1 MSLKFSS
8 ILIFSLLASRLLFAT
23 EVSTLVAEVLQKNP
37 EIAYYEAAIA
47 VASGQRIDAGKL
59 ANPELTTQ
67 LARWSPAAGDGL
79 SWQAGISQ
87 TFEWPGRLGLRKAI
101 ADGSIQ
107 IARLGLEAFK
117 ASLAAK
123 TRILAV
129 EMLMAQE
136 KTSATD
142 AAIARVS
149 GVISVLVQRDPSSP
163 APLLE
168 TRILE
173 ANAVM
178 LSREAS
184 KTRQAMDAAR
194 VELNLLRGVRADAAL
209 TIASIDFK
217 LPSCQPLPKLI
228 AFADRNNF
236 DIRSRQTEL
245 RQQGFAVD
253 LARNEKGPAITV
265 APFVAGQKAGS
276 DRETTA
282 GISLSIPLPLWNRN
296 KGNEATAKARCQ
308 QAETSLLVTI
318 RDVGKQVTLHRLAY
332 TRQTEEMAQWR
343 PDVMASFR
351 EAAES
356 ADRHYQLGAISV
368 STYLEMQK
376 SYLEALDALQ
386 NTRAEALTSLL
397 NLELLTGL
405 NLKGG
410 DK

>member
-1 MSLKFSS
+1 MSLKLCYIS
-8 ILIFSLLASRLLFAT
+8 IFSLLTSRLLFAT
-23 EVSTLVAEVLQKNP
+23 EASTLVAEVLQKNP

-67 LARWSPAAGDGL
+67 LARWSPAAGDGA

-107 IARLGLEAFK
+107 IARIGLEAFK

-136 KTSATD
+136 KASATD

-194 VELNLLRGVRADAAL
+194 VELNLLRGIRADAAL
-209 TIASIDFK
+209 TIAPIDFK
-217 LPSCQPLPKLI
+217 LPSCQPLPKLL

-236 DIRSRQTEL
+236 DIRSRQMEL

-253 LARNEKGPAITV
+253 LARNEKGPAINV
-265 APFVAGQKAGS
+265 APFIAGQKAGS

-282 GISLSIPLPLWNRN
+282 GIGLSIPLPLWNRN
-296 KGNEATAKARCQ
+296 IGNEATAKARCQ

>member
-1 MSLKFSS
+1 MSLKLSS
-8 ILIFSLLASRLLFAT
+8 TLIFSLLASRLLFAT
-23 EVSTLVAEVLQKNP
+23 ETSTLIAEVLQKNP

-47 VASGQRIDAGKL
+47 VASGQRMDAGKL

-67 LARWSPAAGDGL
+67 LARWSPAAGDGA

-107 IARLGLEAFK
+107 IARIGLEAFK

-173 ANAVM
+173 ANAVI
-178 LSREAS
+178 LCREAS

-194 VELNLLRGVRADAAL
+194 VELNLLRGIRADAAL
-209 TIASIDFK
+209 TITPVDFK
-217 LPSCQPLPKLI
+217 LPSCQPLPKLL

-265 APFVAGQKAGS
+265 APFIAGQKAGS

-282 GISLSIPLPLWNRN
+282 GLSLSIPLPLWNHN

-318 RDVGKQVTLHRLAY
+318 RDVAKQITLHRLAY
-332 TRQTEEMAQWR
+332 TRQTDEMAQWR

>member
-1 MSLKFSS
+1 MSLKLCYIS
-8 ILIFSLLASRLLFAT
+8 IFSLLTSRLLFAT
-23 EVSTLVAEVLQKNP
+23 EASTLVAEVLQKNP

-67 LARWSPAAGDGL
+67 LARWSPAAGDGA

-107 IARLGLEAFK
+107 IARIGLEAFK

-136 KTSATD
+136 KASATD

-194 VELNLLRGVRADAAL
+194 VELNLLRGIRADAAL
-209 TIASIDFK
+209 TIAPIDFK
-217 LPSCQPLPKLI
+217 LPSCQPLPKLL

-282 GISLSIPLPLWNRN
+282 GIGISIPLPLWNHN